1 MTIYIIKNCCI
12 YDNINH
18 ELKSRDGTRA
28 VKLTYMRSRCL
39 DFILTHTQELVIK
52 KNQIS
57 MALWEERS
65 EFISDANLTQLLYL
79 VRKDLRIFGV
89 DDLFITIPRQGI
101 KINDNI
107 EIKHVEKNKNINQKK
122 CIHYIILGLIILTI
136 TCVAILFFLT

>member
-39 DFILTHTQELVIK
+39 DFILTHTQELVIR

-65 EFISDANLTQLLYL
+65 EFISDANLTQLFYL
-79 VRKDLRIFGV
+79 VRKDLRIFGI

-101 KINDNI
+101 KINHNI
-107 EIKHVEKNKNINQKK
+107 EIKHIENKKNISQTKY
-122 CIHYIILGLIILTI
+122 IHYIISGLIFLTI
-136 TCVAILFFLT
+136 TCVAILFCFP